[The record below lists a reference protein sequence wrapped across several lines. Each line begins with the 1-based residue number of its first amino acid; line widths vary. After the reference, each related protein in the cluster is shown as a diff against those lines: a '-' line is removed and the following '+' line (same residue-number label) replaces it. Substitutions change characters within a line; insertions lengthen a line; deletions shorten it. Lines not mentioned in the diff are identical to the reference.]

1 VRGVLAWAGAA
12 VVCVLAE
19 IATAA
24 AVAFLLLAAQDKIGH
39 PAPGP
44 APSVFTPTPVPS
56 VFCPSG
62 QHVTGVSAS
71 GWPDCAVNR

>member
-1 VRGVLAWAGAA
+1 MRNVLTWAGAA
-12 VVCVLAE
+12 AVGVLAG
-19 IATAA
+19 IVTAA

-39 PAPGP
+39 PAPSP
-44 APSVFTPTPVPS
+44 VPSIFTPAPVPS

-71 GWPDCAVNR
+71 GWPGCAPNR